1 MSKPLKTLA
10 SKLGVGGV
18 LGLAALAP
26 ALAEDLKVAE
36 FDFIR
41 LQASIGAVEAPDVEE
56 DSTDSNGTN
65 TNYEWNGG
73 RESGI
78 QATIT
83 AMFGRAKLGEG
94 GFEWGVELA
103 FSNFN
108 ITPSDYTT
116 NGSIAN
122 NGSTADLTHRTVG
135 INLLGGWQWGL
146 NDLDDFSGFVEI
158 VPHVGGGVAF
168 TQSEV
173 FDNGTYVRDTGTGY
187 YIEAGLRLGAYITE
201 KRFIY
206 GVNVSYA
213 YAYSEADIQFSGGYD
228 SELTLK
234 RHGFGIAGVAGYRF

>member
-26 ALAEDLKVAE
+26 VQAEDLKVAE

-41 LQASIGAVEAPDVEE
+41 LQASIGAVAAPDVEE
-56 DSTDSNGTN
+56 DSTDSNGTK
-65 TNYEWNGG
+65 NYEWNLG
-73 RESGI
+73 RDSGI
-78 QATIT
+78 QVAIT
-83 AMFGRAKLGEG
+83 AMFGRAKLGES

-103 FSNFN
+103 FCNFN
-108 ITPSDYTT
+108 ITPSNYTA

-122 NGSTADLTHRTVG
+122 NGSTADLTHRTLGV
-135 INLLGGWQWGL
+135 NVLGGWQWGM
-146 NDLDDFSGFVEI
+146 NDLDNFSGFVEV
-158 VPHVGGGVAF
+158 VPHIGGGVAL

-173 FDNGTYVRDTGTGY
+173 FDNGIYVRDTGTGY

-213 YAYSEADIQFSGGYD
+213 YAFSEADIEFGGGYYSD
-228 SELTLK
+228 LSLK